1 MAATV
6 MREPAQK
13 RADRARKRREYQERV
28 QKRNQQITSA
38 HRSLDE
44 SSRNLTLI
52 EIPEEII
59 GEIMKFIDIFDA
71 CHLTVVLPCV
81 FNWEN
86 KYPNDIY
93 KDVWRNTMLSNNSP
107 DLRARI
113 YAKAKPH
120 HDNPIIA
127 REVISFNGFAL
138 EYVSDKLKNDKEIV
152 LIAVDHTGRAPRA
165 VARALFYA
173 SDTLKND
180 VDVVLTAV
188 TSHGAALEYASD
200 TLKNNEEVVMAAIR
214 EEKYREFDSAL
225 EYASDELRDNKA
237 VVLAAIEL
245 NPRAYEYASDELK
258 GDYDVLDL
266 WDNMVYTY

>member
-1 MAATV
+1 MMSINYYIDGYMRAA
-6 MREPAQK
+6 
-13 RADRARKRREYQERV
+13 
-28 QKRNQQITSA
+28 
-38 HRSLDE
+38 
-44 SSRNLTLI
+44 
-52 EIPEEII
+52 
-59 GEIMKFIDIFDA
+59 
-71 CHLTVVLPCV
+71 
-81 FNWEN
+81 
-86 KYPNDIY
+86 IY
-93 KDVWRNTMLSNNSP
+93 K
-107 DLRARI
+107 
-113 YAKAKPH
+113 KATPH
-120 HDNPIIA
+120 HNNQIIA
-127 REVISFNGFAL
+127 RVVISFNGFAL
-138 EYVSDKLKNDKEIV
+138 QYVPDKMKNDKEIV
-152 LIAVDHTGRAPRA
+152 LIAVGSPNSPWGM
-165 VARALFYA
+165 ALDYA